1 MEEFLETREWEGHL
15 ESEVL
20 PLAQNQSAGREVSI
34 VDKYQP
40 TTVIYLS
47 LERKKGKLK

>member
-20 PLAQNQSAGREVSI
+20 PLAQNKRAGREVSI
-34 VDKYQP
+34 FDKNQP

-47 LERKKGKLK
+47 LERKKEN